1 MKTEYRELVKINV
14 AALRKDIDRWCA
26 EHETSMTKLLES
38 NDISSSFF
46 STAVLKHN
54 RELKDNANTDLGIV
68 RVSRFKR
75 ICQAAELDDKKYVV
89 IEKPKQ
95 KEPEKPET
103 TNKETEDLIAC
114 TNLLLEV
121 MQANLTE
128 LKKVSKT
135 MDAVKEELKRWNA

>member
-14 AALRKDIDRWCA
+14 TALRKDIDRWCK
-26 EHETSMTKLLES
+26 EHEISMTKLLET

-75 ICQAAELDDKKYVV
+75 ICKAAELDDKKYVV
-89 IEKPKQ
+89 NEKTKQ

-103 TNKETEDLIAC
+103 TNKETEDLTAC
-114 TNLLLEV
+114 MNLLLEV

-135 MDAVKEELKRWNA
+135 MDAVKEELKRRNA